1 MVKINVSHTRGDQG
15 SLRAGLP
22 LVPLCS
28 SGVQVIKISLSLP
41 YVFIHH
47 YFLKFIYEEHS

>member
-47 YFLKFIYEEHS
+47 YLFKIYL